1 MKLTGQPALARA
13 RRAALAIGDRIEK
26 YELVMPVAKGGMG
39 SVWAA
44 KLHGTHGFE
53 KLVAIKTVLPELAAD
68 PDVRAMFL
76 DEARLASAIDHRNVA
91 RMVDFLE
98 HEGALYL
105 VMEWVDGVSLM
116 ELHERLTSQGARIPV
131 GIALRVLADVCAGL
145 HAAHEL
151 TYTSGEP
158 CHLVH
163 RDVCPQNVLVALEG
177 AAKLIDFGVAKTRFR
192 VAPDS
197 TFGALR
203 GRIHFMAPEQ
213 ALTEPLDR
221 RADVWSVGASLYY
234 VLAGHGPFGV
244 NERTETLRRL
254 LTGAPPLPPPAH
266 TPPAVHRVLQGCLTR
281 RREDRFPTAAQ
292 LGCAI
297 EEAIESLG
305 VAATARDV
313 AAFLSDRGIGADP
326 RLVTTGKCAIPNDL
340 TLLRPD
346 TVSRLRPVGK
356 RAATRVLGL
365 HAGAQLVRRA
375 TGHRGFAVALACAT
389 ALAVAVAGRGA
400 MSERTREAAPSATP
414 HLADDPAV
422 APQTAGGAA
431 MQPTPASQPSQ
442 ASPASPASPAASA
455 ASPPPVASAAPTI
468 DAPAHRGAP
477 HPRTKARPPR
487 PARPKGGA
495 SHGPR

>member
-1 MKLTGQPALARA
+1 
-13 RRAALAIGDRIEK
+13 
-26 YELVMPVAKGGMG
+26 
-39 SVWAA
+39 
-44 KLHGTHGFE
+44 
-53 KLVAIKTVLPELAAD
+53 VLPELAAD

-91 RMVDFLE
+91 RVIDFLE
-98 HEGALYL
+98 DDKALYL

-116 ELHERLTSQGARIPV
+116 ELHERLASRGARIPV

-177 AAKLIDFGVAKTRFR
+177 SAKLIDFGVAKTRFR

-234 VLAGHGPFGV
+234 VLTGQGPFGA

-254 LTGAPPLPPPAH
+254 LMGAPPLPAPAN
-266 TPPAVHRVLQGCLTR
+266 TPPAVNRVLQGCLAR

-326 RLVTTGKCAIPNDL
+326 RLVTTGRCAIPNDM

-346 TVSRLRPVGK
+346 TVSRLRPVAK
-356 RAATRVLGL
+356 RKATRVLGV
-365 HAGAQLVRRA
+365 HAGLQILRSVPVQRA
-375 TGHRGFAVALACAT
+375 LAVGMACAT
-389 ALAVAVAGRGA
+389 ALTVAVAGHRILEG
-400 MSERTREAAPSATP
+400 RTAESARPAAP
-414 HLADDPAV
+414 HVADAV
-422 APQTAGGAA
+422 PTAPQ
-431 MQPTPASQPSQ
+431 PSTPA
-442 ASPASPASPAASA
+442 PAPLPVSA
-455 ASPPPVASAAPTI
+455 AAPVASGTTAAEPP
-468 DAPAHRGAP
+468 APRAGP
-477 HPRTKARPPR
+477 H
-487 PARPKGGA
+487 ARPKTRPAHPARSKGGS
-495 SHGPR
+495 SHGR